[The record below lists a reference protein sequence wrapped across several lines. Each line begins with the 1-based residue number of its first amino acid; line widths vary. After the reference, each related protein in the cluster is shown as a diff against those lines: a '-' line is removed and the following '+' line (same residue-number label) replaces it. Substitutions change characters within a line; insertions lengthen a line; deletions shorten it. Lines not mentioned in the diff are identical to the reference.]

1 MAHNSLLNTHKWD
14 LNTIYVTPKLH
25 YTIRFVIVLDCSP
38 WVHNSRLCHVYRYM
52 WQFNW
57 PLTFR
62 DVRNKFGGV

>member
-1 MAHNSLLNTHKWD
+1 MNFLPQKNVGIAWKQKNLSYSVLQIN
-14 LNTIYVTPKLH
+14 
-25 YTIRFVIVLDCSP
+25 IVFQISYML
-38 WVHNSRLCHVYRYM
+38 RYM